1 MSLSN
6 KIMPTIS
13 CIVCSFNK
21 HEVWVSIFRF
31 QWLLKISIKMLKDPT
46 NETLKNNEFQH
57 KNLVVRVIIIMNF
70 RTEDNLLTLC

>member
-1 MSLSN
+1 
-6 KIMPTIS
+6 
-13 CIVCSFNK
+13 
-21 HEVWVSIFRF
+21 
-31 QWLLKISIKMLKDPT
+31 MLKDST